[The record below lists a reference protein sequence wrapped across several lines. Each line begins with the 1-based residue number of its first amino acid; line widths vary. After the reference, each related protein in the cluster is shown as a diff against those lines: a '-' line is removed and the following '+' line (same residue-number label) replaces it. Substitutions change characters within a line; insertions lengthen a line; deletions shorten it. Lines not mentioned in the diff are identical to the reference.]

1 MESHRGEHSLI
12 NIENKTLKTIFTMKR
27 IILLVEDNLE
37 ALPLARKALLNVKKC
52 KDVVI
57 AKDYDEAIEL
67 LENNVDIGF
76 VITDLFF
83 PKKTGSGEI
92 TLGLDLLNQAKQQN
106 QKEKQNQKKKQNQQ
120 TNLNL
125 TTWIRSNGIS
135 DLQRNIPEDEHLQ
148 PLGILIAKKA
158 IAIGKKTLLVSA
170 MSDRYRTFLAVD
182 NLIRK
187 NKISNFEDIDLE
199 ETYKLQE
206 KLQKRPINSFREVE
220 MEIANTQK
228 KQPVFWERVAEKV
241 DSMLKD

>member
-1 MESHRGEHSLI
+1 MESHRGKHSLI

-37 ALPLARKALLNVKKC
+37 TLPFATKALLNIEKC

-76 VITDLFF
+76 IVTDLFF

-92 TLGLDLLNQAKQQN
+92 TLGLDLLNQAK
-106 QKEKQNQKKKQNQQ
+106 KQNQKKKQNQQ
-120 TNLNL
+120 TNLDP

-187 NKISNFEDIDLE
+187 NKISNFGDIDLE

-228 KQPVFWERVAEKV
+228 KQSVFWQRVAEKV

>member
-1 MESHRGEHSLI
+1 
-12 NIENKTLKTIFTMKR
+12 MKR

-37 ALPLARKALLNVKKC
+37 TLPFATKALLNIEKC

-76 VITDLFF
+76 IVTDLFF

-92 TLGLDLLNQAKQQN
+92 TLGLDLLNQAK
-106 QKEKQNQKKKQNQQ
+106 KQNQKKKQNQQ
-120 TNLNL
+120 TNLDP

-187 NKISNFEDIDLE
+187 NKISNFGDIDLE

-206 KLQKRPINSFREVE
+206 KLQKKPINSFREVE

-228 KQPVFWERVAEKV
+228 KQSVFWQRVAEKV

>member
-37 ALPLARKALLNVKKC
+37 ALPLARKALLNAEKC
-52 KDVVI
+52 KDVII

-92 TLGLDLLNQAKQQN
+92 TLGLDLLNQA
-106 QKEKQNQKKKQNQQ
+106 KKQNQQ

>member
-1 MESHRGEHSLI
+1 
-12 NIENKTLKTIFTMKR
+12 MKR
-27 IILLVEDNLE
+27 LILLVEDNLE
-37 ALPLARKALLNVKKC
+37 VHPFATKALLNAENC
-52 KDVVI
+52 RDVVI

-67 LENNVDIGF
+67 LKNNLDIGF
-76 VITDLFF
+76 VVTDLFF
-83 PKKTGSGEI
+83 PKKTGSGDI
-92 TLGLDLLNQAKQQN
+92 TLGLDLLNQAKQLN
-106 QKEKQNQKKKQNQQ
+106 QAEKSNQQ
-120 TNLNL
+120 TYLEL
-125 TTWIRSNGIS
+125 TTSWIRSNGIG
-135 DLQRNIPEDEHLQ
+135 DLLRNIPGDEHLQ
-148 PLGILIAKKA
+148 PLGILIAKQA
-158 IAIGKKTLLVSA
+158 IAIGKKALLVSA

-228 KQPVFWERVAEKV
+228 QQPAFWQKVAQEV

>member
-37 ALPLARKALLNVKKC
+37 ALPLARKALLNAEKC

-57 AKDYDEAIEL
+57 AKDYDEAIRL
-67 LENNVDIGF
+67 LKNNLDIGF
-76 VITDLFF
+76 VVTDLFF

-92 TLGLDLLNQAKQQN
+92 TLGLDLLNQAK
-106 QKEKQNQKKKQNQQ
+106 KQNQKKKQNQQ
-120 TNLNL
+120 TNLDP
-125 TTWIRSNGIS
+125 TTWICSNGII
-135 DLQRNIPEDEHLQ
+135 DLQRNIREDEHLQ

-199 ETYKLQE
+199 EMYKLQE

-228 KQPVFWERVAEKV
+228 KQPVFWQKVAEKV

>member
-37 ALPLARKALLNVKKC
+37 ALPLARKALLNAEKC
-52 KDVVI
+52 KDVII

-106 QKEKQNQKKKQNQQ
+106 QKEKQNQKK
-120 TNLNL
+120 
-125 TTWIRSNGIS
+125 
-135 DLQRNIPEDEHLQ
+135 
-148 PLGILIAKKA
+148 
-158 IAIGKKTLLVSA
+158 
-170 MSDRYRTFLAVD
+170 
-182 NLIRK
+182 
-187 NKISNFEDIDLE
+187 NKIS
-199 ETYKLQE
+199 
-206 KLQKRPINSFREVE
+206 
-220 MEIANTQK
+220 
-228 KQPVFWERVAEKV
+228 KQI
-241 DSMLKD
+241 

>member
-1 MESHRGEHSLI
+1 
-12 NIENKTLKTIFTMKR
+12 MKR

-37 ALPLARKALLNVKKC
+37 ALPLARKALLNAEKC
-52 KDVVI
+52 KDVII

-92 TLGLDLLNQAKQQN
+92 TLGLDLLNQAKKQN

-182 NLIRK
+182 NLIQK

>member
-1 MESHRGEHSLI
+1 
-12 NIENKTLKTIFTMKR
+12 MKR

-37 ALPLARKALLNVKKC
+37 ALPLARKALLNAEKC
-52 KDVVI
+52 KDVII

-92 TLGLDLLNQAKQQN
+92 TLGLDLLNQA
-106 QKEKQNQKKKQNQQ
+106 KKQNQQ

>member
-52 KDVVI
+52 KDVII

-83 PKKTGSGEI
+83 PKKTGSGDI

-125 TTWIRSNGIS
+125 TTWIRSYTNG
-135 DLQRNIPEDEHLQ
+135 
-148 PLGILIAKKA
+148 
-158 IAIGKKTLLVSA
+158 
-170 MSDRYRTFLAVD
+170 
-182 NLIRK
+182 
-187 NKISNFEDIDLE
+187 
-199 ETYKLQE
+199 
-206 KLQKRPINSFREVE
+206 
-220 MEIANTQK
+220 
-228 KQPVFWERVAEKV
+228 
-241 DSMLKD
+241 

>member
-37 ALPLARKALLNVKKC
+37 ALPLARKALLNAEKC
-52 KDVVI
+52 KDVII

-92 TLGLDLLNQAKQQN
+92 TLGIDLLNQA
-106 QKEKQNQKKKQNQQ
+106 KKQNQQ

>member
-37 ALPLARKALLNVKKC
+37 ALPFATKALLNVKKC

-92 TLGLDLLNQAKQQN
+92 TLGLDLLNQAK
-106 QKEKQNQKKKQNQQ
+106 KQNQKKKQNQQ

-182 NLIRK
+182 NLIQK

-206 KLQKRPINSFREVE
+206 KLEKRPINSFREVE

>member
-12 NIENKTLKTIFTMKR
+12 NIENKTLKTIFTMKK

-37 ALPLARKALLNVKKC
+37 ALPFATKALLNVKKC

-92 TLGLDLLNQAKQQN
+92 TLGLDLLNQAK
-106 QKEKQNQKKKQNQQ
+106 KQNQKKKQNQQ

-182 NLIRK
+182 NLIQK

-206 KLQKRPINSFREVE
+206 KLEKRPINSFREVE

>member
-1 MESHRGEHSLI
+1 MESHRGKHSLI

-37 ALPLARKALLNVKKC
+37 TLPFATKALLNIEKC

-76 VITDLFF
+76 IVTDLFF

-92 TLGLDLLNQAKQQN
+92 TLGLDLLNQAK
-106 QKEKQNQKKKQNQQ
+106 KQNQKKKQNQQ
-120 TNLNL
+120 TNLDP

-135 DLQRNIPEDEHLQ
+135 DLQRNIREDEHLQ

-199 ETYKLQE
+199 EMYKLQE

-228 KQPVFWERVAEKV
+228 KQPVFWQKVAEKV